1 MIFQAYIYAET
12 SGLNNVPCNR
22 NNSIFSEPEN
32 NEPDF
37 TNFRAP
43 QGARAGEAMRW
54 DPGASSMRQSSNEEV
69 SHGVPVS

>member
-1 MIFQAYIYAET
+1 MILQVYTPTET

-22 NNSIFSEPEN
+22 SNSIFSEPEN
-32 NEPDF
+32 NELDF

-43 QGARAGEAMRW
+43 QGARAGGAMRG

-69 SHGVPVS
+69 SHDVPVS